1 MKITTKHVKISNCK
15 FSSHT
20 YIRSFIFNS
29 TNFFNVSIFFC
40 SPKNKFIRITKD
52 ENFSHDKHY
61 LTNTPAIADSVCS
74 YDLDQLDEA
83 WLKEFNGER
92 SLCGLPPVNEEQFE
106 RIVEELEVNKYK

>member
-1 MKITTKHVKISNCK
+1 MTQLNFTTQ
-15 FSSHT
+15 
-20 YIRSFIFNS
+20 IF
-29 TNFFNVSIFFC
+29 

-83 WLKEFNGER
+83 WLKQFNGER
-92 SLCGLPPVNEEQFE
+92 NMCGLPPVNEEQFE
-106 RIVEELEVNKYK
+106 RVVEELEVQIHLINFMFSFNNFKFT

>member
-1 MKITTKHVKISNCK
+1 MKTTTKHVKISNCK

-20 YIRSFIFNS
+20 YAPLSLTQLIFL
-29 TNFFNVSIFFC
+29 IFLFC

-106 RIVEELEVNKYK
+106 RIVEELEVNKYKL